1 MRVLTELSHILEGW
15 MRWLRLRR
23 AATWALRGLVS
34 GLALALLLG
43 AAGMG
48 QARLLR
54 AEFLALAGILTLAAL
69 FLAGLVAFLWPL
81 RPLEAARYCD
91 RAFHLAERVSTAL
104 EFQAAPAG
112 DLLQQQAEDAWQAAQ
127 QVKPARDLP
136 LRFSR
141 AESLLALTLA
151 LVIGLTA
158 WRGETWFQA
167 AQQARAVQAA
177 VAEQEQV
184 IAEMLTKIE
193 GNPNLS
199 EEQKRALSEPLE
211 EALNALQDNP
221 SLEGSVSTLT
231 AAGEKLQALSDPQ
244 AQALAQAL
252 GEAGRQLASQEGSP
266 LQGVGQQLAEGDAV
280 AAATQLSQ
288 LDVSNLSQAEAEA
301 LASQLEMLAQ
311 SLAALD
317 PQLAA
322 QLNQAAQALRQGDLA
337 AAQQALQ
344 QAAQSLAEAGQQMAF
359 SQAAGQ
365 SARQLQQGAGRVL
378 AAGGG
383 GQGNQGAANTPGS
396 AGSGQGGAA
405 AGGAGAGQGEG
416 EASSSQLGN
425 EAGSSPI
432 PQNNGPGD
440 GGERAY
446 EPIYAPSLLGG
457 EDGPLMGL
465 PKAGEDGEVIGV
477 GPTAPGEESQSLV
490 PYSEVYAQYEEVN
503 RRALENGQVPL
514 QFMQIIRNYFDALKP

>member
-1 MRVLTELSHILEGW
+1 MGILSELSHILAGW
-15 MRWLRLRR
+15 TRWLRVRR
-23 AATWALRGLVS
+23 ALDWALRGLVI
-34 GLALALLLG
+34 GLALGLLLG
-43 AAGMG
+43 AAGMW

-54 AEFLALAGILTLAAL
+54 AEFLALAGALALVSL
-69 FLAGLVAFLWPL
+69 FLAGGLAYLWPL

-91 RAFHLAERVSTAL
+91 RAFRLDERVSTAL
-104 EFQAAPAG
+104 EFADSPAS
-112 DLLQQQAEDAWQAAQ
+112 DLLQRQLEDAWEAAQ
-127 QVKPARDLP
+127 KVKPARDLP

-141 AESLLALTLA
+141 SESLLALTLA
-151 LVIGLTA
+151 LVIGLVG

-167 AQQARAVQAA
+167 AQTARAVQAA
-177 VAEQEQV
+177 VQEQEQA
-184 IAEMLTKIE
+184 IAEMLVKIE
-193 GNPNLS
+193 NDPNLS
-199 EEQKRALSEPLE
+199 EEQKRALSKPLE

-221 SLEGSVSTLT
+221 TLEGSVSTLT
-231 AAGEKLQALSDPQ
+231 AAGEELQALSDPQ
-244 AQALAQAL
+244 AQELARTLA
-252 GEAGRQLASQEGSP
+252 EAGRQLSLQEGSP
-266 LQGVGQQLAEGDAV
+266 LQGVGQQLAEGDV
-280 AAATQLSQ
+280 IAAAAQLSQ
-288 LDVSNLSQAEAEA
+288 LDVSNLNQAQAEA
-301 LASQLEMLAQ
+301 LASQLEALAQ

-344 QAAQSLAEAGQQMAF
+344 GAAQSLAGAGQRMAF

-365 SARQLQQGAGRVL
+365 GASQLRQGAGRVL

-383 GQGNQGAANTPGS
+383 QAIQGAAGS
-396 AGSGQGGAA
+396 QGGAGNSQGGAA

-416 EASSSQLGN
+416 EANSSQAGS

-432 PQNNGPGD
+432 PQNNGPGN
-440 GGERAY
+440 GGQEAY

-457 EDGPLMGL
+457 EDGPLVGL
-465 PKAGEDGEVIGV
+465 PQAGEDGEVIGM
-477 GPTAPGEESQSLV
+477 GPSAPGKEGESLV
-490 PYSEVYAQYEEVN
+490 PYDEVYAQYEEVN

>member
-1 MRVLTELSHILEGW
+1 
-15 MRWLRLRR
+15 MRWLRWRR
-23 AATWALRGLVS
+23 ALTWALRGLVV
-34 GLALALLLG
+34 GLALALLFG
-43 AAGMG
+43 AGGMG

-54 AEFLALAGILTLAAL
+54 AEFLALTGILALAVSS
-69 FLAGLVAFLWPL
+69 LAGLVAFAWPL

-91 RAFHLAERVSTAL
+91 RVFHLEERVSTAL
-104 EFQAAPAG
+104 EFRDAPAS
-112 DLLQQQAEDAWQAAQ
+112 DLSRRQAEDAWQAAQ
-127 QVKPARDLP
+127 KVKPARDLP
-136 LRFSR
+136 LRLSR
-141 AESLLALTLA
+141 FESLLALTLA
-151 LVIGLTA
+151 LVLGLTA

-167 AQQARAVQAA
+167 AQRARAVQAA
-177 VAEQEQV
+177 VQEQEQV

-193 GNPNLS
+193 SDPNLS
-199 EEQKRALSEPLE
+199 QAQKRALSEPLE
-211 EALNALQDNP
+211 EALNALEDNP
-221 SLEGSVSTLT
+221 TLEGSVSTLT

-252 GEAGRQLASQEGSP
+252 GQAGRQLASQEGSP
-266 LQGVGQQLAEGDAV
+266 LQDVGQQLAQGEAV
-280 AAATQLSQ
+280 AAAAQLSQ
-288 LDVSNLSQAEAEA
+288 LDMSDLSQTEAEA
-301 LASQLEMLAQ
+301 LASQLEALAQ
-311 SLAALD
+311 SLASID

-322 QLNQAAQALRQGDLA
+322 QLNQAAQALRQGDLR

-344 QAAQSLAEAGQQMAF
+344 QAAQSLADAGQQMAF

-383 GQGNQGAANTPGS
+383 GQRNQGASNAQGG
-396 AGSGQGGAA
+396 AGNSQGGAA

-416 EASSSQLGN
+416 EANSSQLGD

-457 EDGPLMGL
+457 EAGPLVGL
-465 PKAGEDGEVIGV
+465 PESGEEGEVIGV
-477 GPTAPGEESQSLV
+477 GPTAPGQESQSLV